1 MPYNPYGYQMPNYYG
16 QPMPDQLTQ
25 LRQNAGYQAPMMS
38 QPTGQSSPS
47 TPPIIWVQGEEGA
60 KAYMVAAGNSVLLM
74 DSENSAFY
82 IKSTDASG
90 MPLPLRAF
98 DYKERTTAAKMPAQ
112 AVQQP
117 GGEFVTRAEF
127 DALAARCE
135 ALNSATAIVT
145 PAAAGN
151 YFNVFAAAFIEVPR
165 GCCVTVAVE
174 NTSTQAIDIA
184 NSNLIVERVA

>member
-1 MPYNPYGYQMPNYYG
+1 
-16 QPMPDQLTQ
+16 MPDLLLVQGGLNDAVQ
-25 LRQNAGYQAPMMS
+25 SIWLSNVKLLRAAWYQPPMMS

-98 DYKERTTAAKMPAQ
+98 DYKERTTAWRG
-112 AVQQP
+112 VCHP
-117 GGEFVTRAEF
+117 GGV
-127 DALAARCE
+127 
-135 ALNSATAIVT
+135 
-145 PAAAGN
+145 
-151 YFNVFAAAFIEVPR
+151 
-165 GCCVTVAVE
+165 
-174 NTSTQAIDIA
+174 
-184 NSNLIVERVA
+184 